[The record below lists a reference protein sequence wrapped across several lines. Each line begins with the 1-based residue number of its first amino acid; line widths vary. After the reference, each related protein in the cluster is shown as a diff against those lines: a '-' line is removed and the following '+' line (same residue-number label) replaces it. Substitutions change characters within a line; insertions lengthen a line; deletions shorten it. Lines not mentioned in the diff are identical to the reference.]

1 VRFGVLGPVA
11 AWTSEGTPVRVP
23 ESKVRALLADLLIHD
38 GRPVSTDRLLDDLW
52 GEQLPGNPGNTLQT
66 KVSQLRRALEG
77 AEPGGRE
84 LVVHQP
90 PGYLLRVEAGA
101 VDAQQFRAITDRAR
115 ATEDPRARVALLSD
129 ALALWRGPALADFA
143 AEPFAAAAAQSL
155 EEERLVALEEQA
167 DARLTVGGPV
177 AGLVGELGGLVARY
191 PLRER
196 LRALQM
202 RALYRAGRQSD
213 ALASFAELR
222 QRLVEELGLEPGPEL
237 AALQRAILAQD
248 PALDGAPARA
258 RPRTNLPAAITE
270 LVGRATAV
278 REVRALLGH
287 ARLVTLTGPGG
298 VGKTSL
304 AVETARQQADSTGG
318 TWLVELAGVERQV
331 CPESACPAQEWLVE
345 LVAAVLGVRDD
356 SGSLPA
362 GTPAGL
368 IDRLGDAL
376 RTQEHLL
383 VLDNCEQVVEA
394 VAALVD
400 RLLRVAPGLR
410 ILATSREPLALT
422 GEVLWDVPP
431 LELPE
436 RAAEDHFPS
445 VREAGAVQLFVARAS
460 AAAPGFTLHEGNAS
474 IVAAICRRLDG
485 IPLAL
490 ELAATRVRVL
500 GVHEL
505 LNRLDDRFALLSA
518 GARGAPARQQTLR
531 AMIDWSWELL
541 TPAERIV
548 LRRLAVHAEGCSLDA
563 AEAVCAGDGVQPG
576 EVLDLLARLV
586 GRSLVVAHGG
596 AAAQTRFRLLESV
609 AAYCLDRMTEAG
621 EVERL
626 RQRHS
631 RHYLAL
637 AERAEPLLRGPEQR
651 QWLER
656 LDTESA
662 NLRAAFE
669 HVSQQPDGAGRALRL
684 TGALAW
690 YWFLRG
696 RVGEARRS
704 LRRALAAPGDAPTAA
719 RAHVAAWQAGLGVL
733 DGERVEPAA
742 LDTSA
747 ISEPALRARTQW
759 FLGYAL
765 TTVGDMHDGE
775 RLTASALAAFR
786 AIGDRWGVAAAL
798 VDSMSQAMTRGDLA
812 GAARAATSA
821 AELFHEVGDRW
832 GQVQASFALGTLASI
847 AGDYEQA
854 AHQHRDGLMMAEEL
868 GLWAEVSYQLSWL
881 GRVALVTGRLAEARE
896 LHEYAVRMAVE
907 HGFTPGRIYAE
918 TGLALGARRAGD
930 LDVAEGHLQTL
941 LAWHRAVDVESGSA
955 LVLAELGFVAEL
967 RGDAAAAME
976 LQLDGFA
983 VARRVG
989 DPRALALAMEG
1000 LAGALALAGEPHR
1013 AARLLGAAAA
1023 ARESVGAP
1031 LPPAERGDIE
1041 RIAAAARLAIGE
1053 PAFASELERGPAL
1066 APDELVR
1073 PTPGRPAPAPSSRP
1087 VDVVRRDP
1095 ELVPGRE

>member
-1 VRFGVLGPVA
+1 
-11 AWTSEGTPVRVP
+11 
-23 ESKVRALLADLLIHD
+23 
-38 GRPVSTDRLLDDLW
+38 
-52 GEQLPGNPGNTLQT
+52 
-66 KVSQLRRALEG
+66 
-77 AEPGGRE
+77 
-84 LVVHQP
+84 
-90 PGYLLRVEAGA
+90 
-101 VDAQQFRAITDRAR
+101 
-115 ATEDPRARVALLSD
+115 
-129 ALALWRGPALADFA
+129 
-143 AEPFAAAAAQSL
+143 
-155 EEERLVALEEQA
+155 
-167 DARLTVGGPV
+167 
-177 AGLVGELGGLVARY
+177 
-191 PLRER
+191 
-196 LRALQM
+196 
-202 RALYRAGRQSD
+202 
-213 ALASFAELR
+213 
-222 QRLVEELGLEPGPEL
+222 
-237 AALQRAILAQD
+237 
-248 PALDGAPARA
+248 
-258 RPRTNLPAAITE
+258 
-270 LVGRATAV
+270 
-278 REVRALLGH
+278 
-287 ARLVTLTGPGG
+287 
-298 VGKTSL
+298 
-304 AVETARQQADSTGG
+304 
-318 TWLVELAGVERQV
+318 
-331 CPESACPAQEWLVE
+331 
-345 LVAAVLGVRDD
+345 
-356 SGSLPA
+356 
-362 GTPAGL
+362 
-368 IDRLGDAL
+368 
-376 RTQEHLL
+376 
-383 VLDNCEQVVEA
+383 VVEA

-596 AAAQTRFRLLESV
+596 AAAQARFRLLESV